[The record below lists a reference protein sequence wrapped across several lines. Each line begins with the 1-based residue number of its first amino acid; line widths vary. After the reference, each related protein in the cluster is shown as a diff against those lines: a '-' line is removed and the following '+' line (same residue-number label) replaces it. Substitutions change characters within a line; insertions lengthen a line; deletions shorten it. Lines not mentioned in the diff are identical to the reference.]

1 MPRLKAIAA
10 LAVLGVLI
18 SAGSVGSQDPLRARA
33 EAESAPWAVPI
44 FAPEPYFA
52 PTPNTIAPY
61 SLTKPVIPPGLPR
74 TERTA
79 APQTVRPARKEA
91 KTEANPIRFA
101 LATGA
106 SRVANDGVPATK
118 VSLVREPTAPTREV
132 VRVDDG
138 VPLVAVA
145 ERRLFGTV
153 PDEIESYFD
162 LFMYVSKSNRGPFA
176 QRMFVFQRDA
186 DGRIA
191 PYAEW
196 PVSTGRERIELHHA
210 RKIRTTTPEGIFALD
225 PGRMHARYFS
235 KSWDGAPMHYAMFYD
250 LLNNGRQSGLA
261 IHGVYGSKVKNLGTR
276 DSAGCIRLSPAN
288 AKELFY
294 KVRNTTKGQV
304 PILAVNARG
313 STDRWGSVERN
324 GEGSIMLQDGYRAI
338 LFVENYDGRDEVA
351 GPVIAYTN

>member
-1 MPRLKAIAA
+1 MPRLKAIVA
-10 LAVLGVLI
+10 LAIFGVLI
-18 SAGSVGSQDPLRARA
+18 SAGSVGSQDPLRARS
-33 EAESAPWAVPI
+33 EAESAAWAVPI
-44 FAPEPYFA
+44 FAPDPYVA

-61 SLTKPVIPPGLPR
+61 SINNPVVPPALPR
-74 TERTA
+74 GEPVASPKASVETQKKVEN
-79 APQTVRPARKEA
+79 APVKSVQL
-91 KTEANPIRFA
+91 A
-101 LATGA
+101 LATTQI
-106 SRVANDGVPATK
+106 ANDGVPAISPK
-118 VSLVREPTAPTREV
+118 VPSQPATT
-132 VRVDDG
+132 VDDAVRPDEG
-138 VPLVAVA
+138 LPLFSVA

-153 PDEIESYFD
+153 PDDIEGYFD

-176 QRMFVFQRDA
+176 QHMFVFQRDA
-186 DGRIA
+186 DGKII

-196 PVSTGRERIELHHA
+196 PVSTGREKIELHHE

-225 PGRMHARYFS
+225 PGRLHARYFS

-250 LLNNGRQSGLA
+250 LMNNGRQSGLA
-261 IHGVYGSKVKNLGTR
+261 IHGVYGSKVKNLGRR
-276 DSAGCIRLSPAN
+276 DSAGCIRLLPAN

-313 STDRWGSVERN
+313 STDRWGSVQRN
-324 GEGSIMLQDGYRAI
+324 DEGAMMLQDGYRAI